1 LIRKQWKE
9 GRQEK
14 KKKRIGVAAEKAE
27 YSLFFF
33 DAVATLL
40 SKEKKTPL
48 QQSREKA
55 HTHMKVFS
63 SRHTTRHF
71 RQNKQTVV
79 FVKTHESSPCMI

>member
-55 HTHMKVFS
+55 RTAHEG
-63 SRHTTRHF
+63 
-71 RQNKQTVV
+71 V
-79 FVKTHESSPCMI
+79 FVKTHDPSFSSKQTNRRFCQDT